1 MSTNFAKPTYEEL
14 LKIVKDQE
22 LEIKSLRKK
31 ESSPSNLESYF
42 IESLDLVCLAE
53 TDGFYKE
60 INPAFINAL
69 GYTKQELLSIPF
81 IEFVHPADVTKT
93 NAELKRLRNGKLSL
107 NFENRYLKK
116 NGEILYIQWTMSI
129 GFLKEIIYAIGR
141 DVTKTRKIETD
152 LFESE
157 ELFENAQKT
166 LKTRSWEYIY
176 NDHKMIW
183 SNELY
188 SIYELEKND
197 HQDLFQ
203 EYVNRFSK
211 LDVDLFLN
219 KIKECKIDKKPFEL
233 EQCTTTIKYETKWV
247 YTVVYPIVNNDGNT
261 IGLRGNIQ
269 DIREKRRTREEL
281 DARIKIATE
290 LKLVKEE
297 SNHKFK
303 NYIEKAPVGIFV
315 ADEYG
320 NFIEVNQAVTLI
332 SGFTREE
339 LLTISIMDLTGQES
353 LDEVVMCFNKLKI
366 EGESKGEFK
375 IIQKSGEIRWS
386 ALDSVKIA
394 ENRFLFFI
402 KDMTEIKHSN
412 ELLSNTFEHITDA
425 FVALDNN
432 WCYSYMNKKAGEIL
446 NRDPVEMIG
455 KHIWTEFPDSV
466 NGPFYNACRKS
477 IVTQVHNHVEDYHK
491 SSQRWV
497 ENHIYPSENGM
508 SNFFR
513 DISEKKKSEE
523 IIKKNEKRF
532 RALVENNDA
541 IIVIVDEKLKV
552 LFRSSP
558 SFRVSGYTDEEFDEI
573 VYDEYI
579 HPDHLGYMQEMRQLV
594 VDNPGKP
601 FPVLFQI
608 KHKNGN
614 YIWLEGFMNNL
625 LYDDSVKG
633 IIVNLK
639 DVSESKKAQDLV
651 EEREKQFYALIE
663 NTDSIISLVDKDK
676 NFLFRS
682 SSSERL
688 TGWTKDEFD
697 QLPENE
703 FFHPDFLE
711 YIVQLKQKIFAS
723 PGVLIPVLFQV
734 KCKNGNYVW
743 LEGNVKNM
751 FHDRSLNGLIS
762 NLRDVTA
769 SKLANELLLKERD
782 KFAKIAATSPGLIY
796 SMRQN
801 TDGSLSYPYASE
813 AIEDIYGFSYE
824 EIANN
829 SDRIFS
835 LIHPADIEIVI
846 QKIKATKKELIPLK
860 GIYRY
865 KHPSKGLVWHEVNS
879 LPVVEPEGTVICH
892 GIITDITDR
901 IEAEQKLKKVN
912 RLYLF
917 VSQINQMIV
926 RETEEQSL
934 FREACNIAVEIG
946 KFRMAWIGLLDENTN
961 KVIPTMIAGEDNGYL
976 SLIQN
981 ISKEDNP
988 EGRGPAGRALREETY
1003 IVCNDVENDLH
1014 MELWKEAALIRNFN
1028 SLISLPIKKFGKT
1041 IGLLTLYA
1049 SERNFF
1055 DAEEIKL
1062 LEEAAGD
1069 VSFALEVL
1077 DKEILRKKAEE
1088 DFKEI
1093 HQKMEAIL
1101 DAIPDLL
1108 FEVGIDGHI
1117 YNFHSRTKDLPE
1129 IYSKNIIGKTFFD
1142 ILPFEAATLVL
1153 SALRESYEN
1162 GFSTG
1167 RQYTIESPT
1176 GKHWF
1181 ELSVAPM
1188 KESEDHDTHFICL
1201 SREITDAKKGDEALL
1216 KSEKRYRGLLNN
1228 LDAGVV
1234 VHSSKTA
1241 IIMSNNKAAELL
1253 GLKAE
1258 QMLGED
1264 SIDSEWRFLNENG
1277 SAMATEEFPV
1287 NRIANTKQ
1295 SIKNVLLGVNRP
1307 ISGDIVWL
1315 LVNGYPLFDTDGNLA
1330 EIVISFID
1338 VTERKLMEIEILK
1351 SKEQAETASKAKT
1364 DFLANMSHEIRTPLN
1379 GIIGFTH
1386 LLMKSDLEKTQS
1398 EYMSIINE
1406 SANSLLEIVNDVL
1419 DFSKIESG
1427 KLELNME
1434 ELDLFKLLNQVIDL
1448 FKYQAEQKD
1457 IDLVLHLDKGVP
1469 QFILADSVRLKQI
1482 LVNLLSNALKFT
1494 NAGQISLD
1502 INAISYGNAKSSK
1515 IKFSVKDTGTGIKE
1529 SNNAKIFQ
1537 SFVQEDSSTT
1547 RKFGGTGLGLAI
1559 SNQLLALMESKL
1571 NLISK
1576 YGKGSDF
1583 FFEINFKKLK
1593 RNKKIKTKID
1603 SINSDDSIVD
1613 LQIFGQKKVLL
1624 VEDNRI
1630 NMLLAKTLVKR
1641 LISDCVIL
1649 EAKDGNEAVELY
1661 KKELPDII
1669 LMDIQMPNKNGYEA
1683 TVEIRQLKDSAEIP
1697 IIAITA
1703 GIMADD
1709 KGKCMEAG
1717 LNDYLSK
1724 PIIESELEEMLF
1736 KWLNK

>member
-1 MSTNFAKPTYEEL
+1 M
-14 LKIVKDQE
+14 
-22 LEIKSLRKK
+22 
-31 ESSPSNLESYF
+31 
-42 IESLDLVCLAE
+42 
-53 TDGFYKE
+53 
-60 INPAFINAL
+60 
-69 GYTKQELLSIPF
+69 
-81 IEFVHPADVTKT
+81 
-93 NAELKRLRNGKLSL
+93 
-107 NFENRYLKK
+107 
-116 NGEILYIQWTMSI
+116 
-129 GFLKEIIYAIGR
+129 
-141 DVTKTRKIETD
+141 
-152 LFESE
+152 
-157 ELFENAQKT
+157 
-166 LKTRSWEYIY
+166 
-176 NDHKMIW
+176 
-183 SNELY
+183 
-188 SIYELEKND
+188 
-197 HQDLFQ
+197 
-203 EYVNRFSK
+203 
-211 LDVDLFLN
+211 
-219 KIKECKIDKKPFEL
+219 
-233 EQCTTTIKYETKWV
+233 
-247 YTVVYPIVNNDGNT
+247 
-261 IGLRGNIQ
+261 
-269 DIREKRRTREEL
+269 
-281 DARIKIATE
+281 
-290 LKLVKEE
+290 
-297 SNHKFK
+297 
-303 NYIEKAPVGIFV
+303 
-315 ADEYG
+315 
-320 NFIEVNQAVTLI
+320 
-332 SGFTREE
+332 
-339 LLTISIMDLTGQES
+339 
-353 LDEVVMCFNKLKI
+353 
-366 EGESKGEFK
+366 
-375 IIQKSGEIRWS
+375 
-386 ALDSVKIA
+386 
-394 ENRFLFFI
+394 
-402 KDMTEIKHSN
+402 
-412 ELLSNTFEHITDA
+412 
-425 FVALDNN
+425 
-432 WCYSYMNKKAGEIL
+432 
-446 NRDPVEMIG
+446 
-455 KHIWTEFPDSV
+455 
-466 NGPFYNACRKS
+466 
-477 IVTQVHNHVEDYHK
+477 
-491 SSQRWV
+491 
-497 ENHIYPSENGM
+497 
-508 SNFFR
+508 
-513 DISEKKKSEE
+513 
-523 IIKKNEKRF
+523 
-532 RALVENNDA
+532 
-541 IIVIVDEKLKV
+541 
-552 LFRSSP
+552 
-558 SFRVSGYTDEEFDEI
+558 
-573 VYDEYI
+573 
-579 HPDHLGYMQEMRQLV
+579 
-594 VDNPGKP
+594 
-601 FPVLFQI
+601 
-608 KHKNGN
+608 
-614 YIWLEGFMNNL
+614 
-625 LYDDSVKG
+625 
-633 IIVNLK
+633 
-639 DVSESKKAQDLV
+639 
-651 EEREKQFYALIE
+651 
-663 NTDSIISLVDKDK
+663 
-676 NFLFRS
+676 
-682 SSSERL
+682 
-688 TGWTKDEFD
+688 
-697 QLPENE
+697 
-703 FFHPDFLE
+703 
-711 YIVQLKQKIFAS
+711 
-723 PGVLIPVLFQV
+723 
-734 KCKNGNYVW
+734 
-743 LEGNVKNM
+743 
-751 FHDRSLNGLIS
+751 
-762 NLRDVTA
+762 
-769 SKLANELLLKERD
+769 
-782 KFAKIAATSPGLIY
+782 
-796 SMRQN
+796 
-801 TDGSLSYPYASE
+801 
-813 AIEDIYGFSYE
+813 
-824 EIANN
+824 
-829 SDRIFS
+829 
-835 LIHPADIEIVI
+835 